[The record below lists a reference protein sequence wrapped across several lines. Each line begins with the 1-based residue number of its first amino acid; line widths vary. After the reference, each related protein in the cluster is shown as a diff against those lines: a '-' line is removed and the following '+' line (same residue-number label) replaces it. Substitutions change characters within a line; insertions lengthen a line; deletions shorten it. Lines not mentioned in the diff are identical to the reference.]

1 MIQVM
6 RHSSSPTMGWKWFIV
21 FGSVLMLI
29 GAGLCIVGYTSVLL
43 PYDYSFVGLTPA
55 QLQATNPYLLP
66 FMEHDRVS
74 FAGTLVSLGV
84 LYTQLA
90 AYGMRFGE
98 RWAFI
103 TLMLSSLVGF
113 ASFFLWLGFGYFD
126 PLHAGLTILL
136 GGLFLAGL
144 QQTLRHPQCG
154 KTRAVT
160 WRQMPAGQRFF
171 LVIGG
176 GLMCGGLAIAY
187 LGVTTVFVPQDLAF
201 LHTTATALAGTS
213 PHLLPLIAHDRASF
227 GGALL
232 AEGVGVVSLVAR
244 GMRPGARWVWWTLAG
259 AGLPGFLTTIGIH
272 FIVGY
277 TDFVHLL
284 PAYGG
289 LCCFV
294 IGLVITYPSMAR
306 PLQGCGLTHQ
316 PDSAR

>member
-1 MIQVM
+1 MIQVV
-6 RHSSSPTMGWKWFIV
+6 RHSSSSTMGWKWFIV
-21 FGSVLMLI
+21 FGSALMLI
-29 GAGLCIVGYTSVLL
+29 GAGMCIVGCTCVLL
-43 PYDYSFVGLTPA
+43 PYDYSFVGLTPT
-55 QLQATNPYLLP
+55 QLQSTNPYLLP

-74 FAGTLVSLGV
+74 YAGTIVSLGV

-90 AYGMRFGE
+90 AYGMRLGE
-98 RWAFI
+98 RWAFSA
-103 TLMLSSLVGF
+103 LMLSSLVGF

-126 PLHAGLTILL
+126 PLHAGLTLLL

-144 QQTLRHPQCG
+144 QQTYQHPQRG
-154 KTRAVT
+154 KTQAVA
-160 WRQMPAGQRFF
+160 WRQMPAGQRLF
-171 LVIGG
+171 LMIGG
-176 GLMCGGLAIAY
+176 GLICGGIAIAY

-201 LHTTATALAGTS
+201 LHATATALAGTN

-232 AEGVGVVSLVAR
+232 AEGVGIVLLVVW
-244 GMRPGARWVWWTLAG
+244 GMRPGTRWVWWTLAG

-289 LCCFV
+289 FCCFA
-294 IGLVITYPSMAR
+294 IGLLITYQFCCRPS
-306 PLQGCGLTHQ
+306 
-316 PDSAR
+316 